1 MALRLYAN
9 DITGYNSDASSLAL
23 QPLVNKNLST
33 LSIWF
38 EQNLLSI
45 YNIKIQTMILGS
57 STSKYELFI
66 KGMGIEVKPIL
77 KILKSNYGRADF
89 DELRT
94 SLRLLLFDMLHSADV
109 DIYWPQWKDLFLTA
123 VAECVRTKTL
133 RNTNSLPWID
143 RKVRFA
149 IRRKEKS

>member
-9 DITGYNSDASSLAL
+9 DTTGYNSDASSLAL

-77 KILKSNYGRADF
+77 KILRVTTEEQISTSC
-89 DELRT
+89 ELACGCYCLTCCTPLMLT
-94 SLRLLLFDMLHSADV
+94 STGLSGKIF
-109 DIYWPQWKDLFLTA
+109 F
-123 VAECVRTKTL
+123 
-133 RNTNSLPWID
+133 
-143 RKVRFA
+143 
-149 IRRKEKS
+149 